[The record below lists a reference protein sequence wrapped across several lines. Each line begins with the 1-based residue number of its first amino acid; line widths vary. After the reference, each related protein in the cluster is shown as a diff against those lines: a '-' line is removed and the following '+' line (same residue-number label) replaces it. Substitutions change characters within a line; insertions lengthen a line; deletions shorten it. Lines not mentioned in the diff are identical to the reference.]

1 MAGSGGSSRNARA
14 TGGTSDRTHS
24 QWRARQFHSHVTKE
38 FDSTP
43 RVSEAPG
50 GYLIGLAQGQPSPEE
65 QLAFLA
71 KLQRIF
77 EEGEF
82 TATYKFALLVA
93 LTELAVERGGDDNR
107 ALPLQVRWIAEKFA
121 ELYWPQTLEY
131 STGAMGTTPA
141 LLAQNLGAT
150 ARVVSVLTNL
160 RRSSGAS
167 TIAAAKRSGQWDTA
181 LREIAHTVRAQPLKY
196 LQNVGGTTVPFLY
209 QFADEPGW
217 IELRPGVA
225 SNLRKFQGLIHQIA
239 RAGWV
244 RHVRENPR
252 NSVVIGELGDL
263 EAFMFGL
270 TRSNLE
276 PAREFLMQLQSQ
288 CCFYCGKSLGR
299 AGEVDHFVPWSKYP
313 RDLAHNF
320 VLADAE
326 CNRSKSDMLAGLV
339 HLEHWRQRNSEY
351 GDTIAGELGERGFL
365 VDPDCSLV
373 VARWAYHQAA
383 NTGANAWAAASRTES
398 IGLDHLAALG

>member
-1 MAGSGGSSRNARA
+1 MI
-14 TGGTSDRTHS
+14 T
-24 QWRARQFHSHVTKE
+24 E
-38 FDSTP
+38 PDSTP
-43 RVSEAPG
+43 KVSEASG

-107 ALPLQVRWIAEKFA
+107 TLPLQIRWIAEKFA

-167 TIAAAKRSGQWDTA
+167 TIATAKRSGQWDA
-181 LREIAHTVRAQPLKY
+181 AIREIAHTVRAQPLKY
-196 LQNVGGTTVPFLY
+196 LQNVGGTSAPFLY
-209 QFADEPGW
+209 RFTEEPGW

-225 SNLRKFQGLIHQIA
+225 SNLRKFQGLVHQIA

-252 NSVVIGELGDL
+252 NSGVIGGLGDL

-270 TRSNLE
+270 ARANLE
-276 PAREFLMQLQSQ
+276 PAREFLVKLQSRR
-288 CCFYCGKSLGR
+288 CFYCGESLGL

-320 VLADAE
+320 VLAHAA

-339 HLEHWRQRNSEY
+339 HVEHWRQRNTEN
-351 GDTIAGELGERGFL
+351 GDTISGELGERGFL
-365 VDPDCSLV
+365 VDPECSLV
-373 VARWAYHQAA
+373 VARWAYQQAA
-383 NTGANAWAAASRTES
+383 NSGARAWTSTARVDA
-398 IGLDHLAALG
+398 IGPECIAALH

>member
-1 MAGSGGSSRNARA
+1 
-14 TGGTSDRTHS
+14 
-24 QWRARQFHSHVTKE
+24 VIKE
-38 FDSTP
+38 SDSTP
-43 RVSEAPG
+43 KVSEASG

-65 QLAFLA
+65 QLAFLS

-107 ALPLQVRWIAEKFA
+107 SLPLRISWIAEKFA
-121 ELYWPQTLEY
+121 ELYWPQTIEY
-131 STGAMGTTPA
+131 STGAVGTTPA

-150 ARVVSVLTNL
+150 ARVVSVLTTL
-160 RRSSGAS
+160 RRSCGAS
-167 TIAAAKRSGQWDTA
+167 TIAMAQRSGQWDA
-181 LREIAHTVRAQPLKY
+181 AIREIAHTVRAQPLKY

-209 QFADEPGW
+209 QFAEEPGW

-225 SNLRKFQGLIHQIA
+225 SNLRKFQGLVHQIA

-252 NSVVIGELGDL
+252 NSVVIGGLGDL
-263 EAFMFGL
+263 EGFMFGL

-276 PAREFLMQLQSQ
+276 PAREFLMKLQSRR
-288 CCFYCGKSLGR
+288 CFYCGESLGA
-299 AGEVDHFVPWSKYP
+299 AGDVDHFVPWSKYP

-320 VLADAE
+320 VLAHAA
-326 CNRSKSDMLAGLV
+326 CNRAKSDMLAGLV
-339 HLEHWRQRNSEY
+339 HVEHWRLRNAEH
-351 GDTIAGELGERGFL
+351 GDVISGELGERGFL

-383 NTGANAWAAASRTES
+383 NTGANAWAAASTMEA
-398 IGLDHLAALG
+398 IGLEHVAALG

>member
-1 MAGSGGSSRNARA
+1 MIRES
-14 TGGTSDRTHS
+14 
-24 QWRARQFHSHVTKE
+24 
-38 FDSTP
+38 DSTSK
-43 RVSEAPG
+43 VSEASG

-107 ALPLQVRWIAEKFA
+107 ALPLQIRWLAEKFA
-121 ELYWPQTLEY
+121 ELYWPQTIEY
-131 STGAMGTTPA
+131 STGAVGTTPA

-167 TIAAAKRSGQWDTA
+167 TIAMAKRSVQWDAA

-196 LQNVGGTTVPFLY
+196 LQNVGGATVPFLY
-209 QFADEPGW
+209 QFAEEPGW

-225 SNLRKFQGLIHQIA
+225 SNLRKFQGLVHQIA

-252 NSVVIGELGDL
+252 NTGAIGAVGDL

-270 TRSNLE
+270 SRASLE
-276 PAREFLMQLQSQ
+276 PARDFLAKLQSRR
-288 CCFYCGKSLGR
+288 CFYCRESIGLQ
-299 AGEVDHFVPWSKYP
+299 GEVDHFVPWSRYP

-320 VLADAE
+320 VLAHST

-339 HLEHWRQRNSEY
+339 HLEHWRQRNLEH
-351 GDTIAGELGERGFL
+351 GETIVGELGERGFL
-365 VDPDCSLV
+365 VDPMCSLV
-373 VARWAYHQAA
+373 VARWAYQQAA
-383 NTGANAWAAASRTES
+383 NTGAHAWTSAAKIDA
-398 IGLDHLAALG
+398 IGPEYIAALR

>member
-1 MAGSGGSSRNARA
+1 MIRES
-14 TGGTSDRTHS
+14 
-24 QWRARQFHSHVTKE
+24 
-38 FDSTP
+38 DSTSK
-43 RVSEAPG
+43 VSEASG

-107 ALPLQVRWIAEKFA
+107 ALPLQIRWIAEKFA
-121 ELYWPQTLEY
+121 ELYWPQTIEY
-131 STGAMGTTPA
+131 STGAVGTTPA

-167 TIAAAKRSGQWDTA
+167 TIAMAKRSVQWDAA

-196 LQNVGGTTVPFLY
+196 LQNVGGATVPFLY
-209 QFADEPGW
+209 QFAEEPGW

-225 SNLRKFQGLIHQIA
+225 SNLRNFQGLVHQIA

-252 NSVVIGELGDL
+252 NTGAIGAVGDL
-263 EAFMFGL
+263 DRPVRMVYPLPSLARNDESA
-270 TRSNLE
+270 RSLSTAID
-276 PAREFLMQLQSQ
+276 PARPKA
-288 CCFYCGKSLGR
+288 YRPRRRDDNR
-299 AGEVDHFVPWSKYP
+299 A
-313 RDLAHNF
+313 A
-320 VLADAE
+320 
-326 CNRSKSDMLAGLV
+326 
-339 HLEHWRQRNSEY
+339 
-351 GDTIAGELGERGFL
+351 RGAM
-365 VDPDCSLV
+365 
-373 VARWAYHQAA
+373 ARPPSTRGTHA
-383 NTGANAWAAASRTES
+383 
-398 IGLDHLAALG
+398 

>member
-1 MAGSGGSSRNARA
+1 
-14 TGGTSDRTHS
+14 
-24 QWRARQFHSHVTKE
+24 VIKE
-38 FDSTP
+38 PDSTSK
-43 RVSEAPG
+43 VSEASG
-50 GYLIGLAQGQPSPEE
+50 AYLIGLAQGQPSAEE

-107 ALPLQVRWIAEKFA
+107 ALPLQIRWIAEKFA
-121 ELYWPQTLEY
+121 ELYWPQTIEY
-131 STGAMGTTPA
+131 STGAIGTTPA

-150 ARVVSVLTNL
+150 ARVVSVLTKL

-167 TIAAAKRSGQWDTA
+167 TIATAKRSGQWDA
-181 LREIAHTVRAQPLKY
+181 AIREIAHTVRAQPLKY
-196 LQNVGGTTVPFLY
+196 LQNVGGITVPFLY
-209 QFADEPGW
+209 RFAEEPGW
-217 IELRPGVA
+217 IELRRGVA

-244 RHVRENPR
+244 RHVRENSL
-252 NSVVIGELGDL
+252 NSGVIGELGDL

-270 TRSNLE
+270 ARSNLE
-276 PAREFLMQLQSQ
+276 PARELLMKLQSRR
-288 CCFYCGKSLGR
+288 CFYCGNSLGTV
-299 AGEVDHFVPWSKYP
+299 GDVDHFLPWSKYP

-320 VLADAE
+320 VLAHAA

-339 HLEHWRQRNSEY
+339 HVEHWRQRNSEH

-365 VDPDCSLV
+365 VDLDCSLV
-373 VARWAYHQAA
+373 VARWAYQQAE
-383 NTGANAWAAASRTES
+383 NSGAHAWTSKTQIDA
-398 IGLDHLAALG
+398 IGPEYMAALQ